1 MSKRSAKV
9 LVAACIWTLYVWITR
24 MWNIAQDD
32 HSFGFKAV
40 HAVLAVI
47 SIGFGIAV
55 GVIGWRALRAGR
67 AASAGRTKG
76 AASASAGRDDGRTRT
91 PVEQGS

>member
-1 MSKRSAKV
+1 MSKRAARV

-24 MWNIAQDD
+24 MWNIAGDD
-32 HSFGFKAV
+32 HAFGFKAV

-47 SIGFGIAV
+47 SIAFGIAV

-67 AASAGRTKG
+67 AASA
-76 AASASAGRDDGRTRT
+76 SARRDDRRARAA
-91 PVEQGS
+91 VEHGS

>member
-1 MSKRSAKV
+1 MSRRAAKL

-24 MWNIAQDD
+24 MWNIAGDD

-47 SIGFGIAV
+47 SIAFGIAV

-67 AASAGRTKG
+67 DARSAG
-76 AASASAGRDDGRTRT
+76 SDDGRART
-91 PVEQGS
+91 PVEQRS

>member
-1 MSKRSAKV
+1 MTRRAAKV
-9 LVAACIWTLYVWITR
+9 LVAACVWTLYVWITR

-32 HSFGFKAV
+32 RSFGFKAV

-55 GVIGWRALRAGR
+55 GVIGWRALRVAR
-67 AASAGRTKG
+67 DTRSSAGNDG
-76 AASASAGRDDGRTRT
+76 ASRSA
-91 PVEQGS
+91 VEQRS

>member
-1 MSKRSAKV
+1 MSRRAAKL
-9 LVAACIWTLYVWITR
+9 LVAACVWTLYVWITR

-55 GVIGWRALRAGR
+55 GVIGWRALRAERAGR
-67 AASAGRTKG
+67 AQTSAG
-76 AASASAGRDDGRTRT
+76 SNDGRART
-91 PVEQGS
+91 TVEQRS